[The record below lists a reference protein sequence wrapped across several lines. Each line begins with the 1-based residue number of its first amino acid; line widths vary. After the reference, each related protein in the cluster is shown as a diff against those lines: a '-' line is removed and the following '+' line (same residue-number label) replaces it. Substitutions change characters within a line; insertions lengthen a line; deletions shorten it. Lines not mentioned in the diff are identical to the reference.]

1 MLREH
6 IDVMEFLD
14 KVNLCRGEVTL
25 VSLEGDILNLK
36 SELSKFALVACMDK
50 KIVREGKICCKD
62 PSDYSL
68 LSAYIDVK
76 E

>member
-1 MLREH
+1 MLKEH

-14 KVNLCRGEVTL
+14 KVSLCRGEVTL
-25 VSLEGDILNLK
+25 VSGEGDVLNLK
-36 SELSKFALVACMDK
+36 SELSRFALVACVDK
-50 KIVREGKICCKD
+50 KIVREGKICCQD

-68 LSAYIDVK
+68 LSAYITAW